1 METDMAVK
9 HIHPGAAAK
18 PSGVWTPAILVTE
31 PGQLVFLSGFTSRNE
46 KGEVVGVGDIRAQTD
61 QVCKLLKASM
71 EAAGGDLTNI
81 VRVDVF
87 VRDIEQFDAI
97 HEVRRRYFPSN
108 PPVSTMVQVSRMV
121 DDRSLIEINAIGVLP
136 LKK

>member
-1 METDMAVK
+1 VDVE
-9 HIHPGAAAK
+9 HLHPGTVAK
-18 PSGVWTPAILVTE
+18 PSGVWTPLVVVTQ
-31 PGQLVFLSGFTSRNE
+31 PGKLVFLSGFTSRDE
-46 KGEVVGVGDIRAQTD
+46 TGKIVGVGDIRAQTE

-97 HEVRRRYFPSN
+97 HEVRRRYFPAN
-108 PPVSTMVQVSRMV
+108 APASTMVQVSRMV
-121 DDRSLIEINAIGVLP
+121 DDRSLIEINAIAVLP
-136 LKK
+136 